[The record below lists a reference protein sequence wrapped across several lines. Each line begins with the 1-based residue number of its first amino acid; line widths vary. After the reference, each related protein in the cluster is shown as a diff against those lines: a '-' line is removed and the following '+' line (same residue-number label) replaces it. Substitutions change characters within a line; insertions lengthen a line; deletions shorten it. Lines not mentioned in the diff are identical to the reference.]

1 MYFDLS
7 LFSDSLFM
15 FSHSIILESSS
26 LIKVCVSTF
35 FSLLLNVLMILD
47 KVVSSAYIIKS
58 NFFVDSG
65 KSFIY
70 MINNNGPRIDPC
82 GTPIVKGKISDLL
95 SSISVYCFLFFK

>member
-35 FSLLLNVLMILD
+35 FSLLLNVLMVLD
-47 KVVSSAYIIKS
+47 KVVSSAYIRLYRQHI
-58 NFFVDSG
+58 
-65 KSFIY
+65 
-70 MINNNGPRIDPC
+70 
-82 GTPIVKGKISDLL
+82 
-95 SSISVYCFLFFK
+95 

>member
-15 FSHSIILESSS
+15 HSHSIIVESSS

-35 FSLLLNVLMILD
+35 LSSLLNVLMVVD

-58 NFFVDSG
+58 NFLVDSQ

-70 MINNNGPRIDPC
+70 MINNKGPRIDPR
-82 GTPIVKGKISDLL
+82 GTQLLKVKFLICFNQFPCIVS
-95 SSISVYCFLFFK
+95 YF

>member
-15 FSHSIILESSS
+15 FSHSIILKSSS

-35 FSLLLNVLMILD
+35 LSSLLNVLMVLD

-58 NFFVDSG
+58 NFLVDSQ

-70 MINNNGPRIDPC
+70 MTNNKGPRIDPC
-82 GTPIVKGKISDLL
+82 GTPIVKGIVKGKISDLL
-95 SSISVYCFLFFK
+95 